1 MNHKK
6 KAASQRARVR
16 KVAKLERELQAT
28 QRKLQGTVWD
38 LERAERQLGFH
49 GEVKMTLPEKFYEQM
64 MEGLAREIGKG
75 LAEQVRGQIVG
86 ELSPYVHMAAQFVSE
101 ERFLS
106 GPRLEE
112 AVKGYVREMMEMD
125 AVELRFDAHV
135 DYRRIISYN
144 EAKMLRE
151 AGSMVSIKDG
161 NPRHFY

>member
-6 KAASQRARVR
+6 KAASHRARVR

-38 LERAERQLGFH
+38 LERAERQLSFH

-64 MEGLAREIGKG
+64 MEGFAREIGKG
-75 LAEQVRGQIVG
+75 LAEQVRDKISG
-86 ELSPYVHMAAQFVSE
+86 ELSPYVHTAAQLIAE
-101 ERFLS
+101 ERFVS
-106 GPRLEE
+106 RTHMEE

-135 DYRRIISYN
+135 DYRRIVSYN

-151 AGSMVSIKDG
+151 AGPRVSIKDG